1 MSIKINLPSYFLPYT
16 NDKSIVEVKGTT
28 VGECLNQLVKQFPD
42 LKKMVFDKK
51 GKLHAYIGL
60 YVNGEDAFPQQLAKP
75 VRDGDEIHI
84 LYIIGGG

>member
-16 NDKSIVEVKGTT
+16 NDKYIIEVEGAT

-51 GKLHAYIGL
+51 GKLHAYIGI
-60 YVNGEDAFPQQLAKP
+60 YVNGEDAFPQQVAKP

-84 LYIIGGG
+84 IYIIGGG